1 MKEQLEE
8 IGNVQTLKDF
18 RVKGNLVVLIFEN
31 FKLKIL
37 PETYEEFKFVVGRDY
52 KKDFLYQVIFIN
64 DKYTAEKYII
74 SRVSKYMY
82 SEYEAKQLLL
92 KKFDNISSDAID
104 GAISDLCNGDVL
116 NDEKYASQYKDFF
129 DNSYYGKYYI
139 TNYLSLKHISQEIIN
154 ELTFDSKFE
163 TEKCKK
169 YFELIK
175 NKYVSNNYA
184 KQKKKIFDGLLKRG
198 FGNDISLSFLAS
210 IKVDPYLEEK
220 KLIRSYLKCK
230 KKYETK
236 KSDLNYKSITNKII
250 SHLVYEGYE
259 YNDIIR
265 IIKKD
270 EEGEIKND

>member
-8 IGNVQTLKDF
+8 IGNAQTLKDF
-18 RVKGNLVVLIFEN
+18 KVKGNLVVLIFDN
-31 FKLKIL
+31 FKLRIL

-52 KKDFLYQVIFIN
+52 KRDFLCQVIFIN

-74 SRVSKYMY
+74 SRVSRYMY

-92 KKFDNISSDAID
+92 KKFETVFSDAID
-104 GAISDLCNGDVL
+104 GAISDLCNDDVL
-116 NDEKYASQYKDFF
+116 NDEKYASQYKEYF

-139 TNYLSLKHISQEIIN
+139 TNYLSLKHISQDIIS
-154 ELTFDSKFE
+154 ELIFDSKLE

-236 KSDLNYKSITNKII
+236 KSDPNYKSITNKII